1 MSWEC
6 KPLWTKACLFFEK
19 AFQADHDDPA
29 FGLWCAM
36 GLELLARSSVAKFS
50 PTLLAEPDRDHKH
63 LLQVLNLSSD
73 QAMGKSIAMTQV
85 ISLCKKLIPDFT
97 EEQVKLALAVIA
109 RRNEELHSGVAAFVE
124 YPTHQWRA
132 GFYKCC
138 KILAESQEE
147 SLEALFGSQE
157 GVVAEGIVQE
167 MEDDV
172 LNKTKDLIA
181 KHKREFES
189 KEEKDKLQLIAEAI
203 SRGEAL
209 SHQKHHRVQCPACA
223 CVATIQGDTYGS
235 EQVKHEGDDRI
246 IVRQSV
252 KPTKFAC
259 KACGLKLNGYGA
271 LLSAGVAKNFNHTM
285 TYTPEEYYGLINP
298 NDESAIRSVAED
310 HGYYFEDAFF
320 FSND

>member
-63 LLQVLNLSSD
+63 LLQVLNLSSE

-85 ISLCKKLIPDFT
+85 ISLCRKLIPDFT

-132 GFYKCC
+132 GLYKCC

-157 GVVAEGIVQE
+157 GVVAEGIVKE
-167 MEDDV
+167 MEEKV
-172 LNKTKDLIA
+172 LKETLSVIALHKKT
-181 KHKREFES
+181 FES
-189 KEEKDKLQLIAEAI
+189 QTKTDRLQLATDAKT
-203 SRGEAL
+203 RGEIL
-209 SHQKHHRVQCPACA
+209 SRQKHHRVTCPACD
-223 CVATIQGDTYGS
+223 CVATI
-235 EQVKHEGDDRI
+235 EGDLYGLERVKPTDDTI

-252 KPTKFAC
+252 KPTKFGC

-271 LLSAGVAKNFNHTM
+271 LLSAGVAEDFNHTM
-285 TYTPEEYYGLINP
+285 TYKPEDYYGLINP